1 MKEKL
6 IEVLFAIVLG
16 FFTGV
21 LLSGNGIDIQE
32 SGLQI
37 VLGCIFWILVFIY
50 LRLPSSERE
59 ENSKKK

>member
-16 FFTGV
+16 FFTGI
-21 LLSGNGIDIQE
+21 LLSGNGIDIKE

-37 VLGCIFWILVFIY
+37 LLGCIFWILVFIF
-50 LRLPSSERE
+50 LRLPFSEKE
-59 ENSKKK
+59 EKSKK